1 MRKLLV
7 VGVIAA
13 ALAAIAWGSAAALDV
28 GGGAIQYGED
38 LDLTCTR
45 RVDVAGWGL
54 ETDDGKVYNVRFEP
68 LPERCYSNDIF
79 VVITQDDRPIRSGS
93 AHIDAAWDGRVT
105 FNNPVRAEYIT
116 DIHVWIEGGNPPPV
130 P

>member
-1 MRKLLV
+1 
-7 VGVIAA
+7 
-13 ALAAIAWGSAAALDV
+13 V

-54 ETDDGKVYNVRFEP
+54 ETDDGLVYNVRFEP

-79 VVITQDDRPIRSGS
+79 VKITCDGVECGSGS
-93 AHIDAAWDGRVT
+93 AHIDAGWDHKIRFG
-105 FNNPVRAEYIT
+105 PVPAVDIT
-116 DIHVWIEGGNPPPV
+116 DLHVWIEGGNPPPV